1 MSAHEPQGYE
11 LAAFK
16 YFKEL
21 QTDCQDS
28 DLPLFLDNFKREL
41 AEMKAYMEANGS
53 DERTAFEAVFCEST
67 NEQASPEPCN
77 RIPLPE
83 LPPLATVEELKGQ
96 QPPEFLKADG
106 WFDIDVSKFYM
117 DFTEAWQPPEYT
129 LSYKGVMFAPLQGV
143 CGISGQSGNG
153 KTQLICQLIA
163 TILSGQFGELKC
175 ELSGRPKVL
184 YCDTEQER
192 ANSVAAKNRILELA
206 GRNQQQPQDDFVVIM
221 LREVTSVEDRWRMVL
236 KALYEQR
243 PQVAFLDGGL
253 DLIDNFNDN
262 EKCMQFLY
270 KLMAAASF
278 YHCCIWVVVHMNP
291 SQTPTKMAG
300 HLGSFLERKAS
311 DIFSTTKQIN
321 DKTGEISFVV
331 KQLKARSRDVES
343 WKFRV
348 LPVSQWGR
356 PEMISD
362 TPVDDE
368 IPIENIEAWL
378 RADKGNIEQPAT
390 LEAYKDIF
398 RQRGHVRASDALQRC
413 VERARNKRL
422 LIPQDKAEYE
432 PGQKHPRYYLNLN
445 Q

>member
-1 MSAHEPQGYE
+1 MSAHDPLGYG
-11 LAAFK
+11 LTAFGF
-16 YFKEL
+16 FKEL
-21 QTDCQDS
+21 QPDCQDS
-28 DLPLFLDNFKREL
+28 HLPGFQENFKKEL
-41 AEMKAYMEANGS
+41 AEMQTYLEANGCS
-53 DERTAFEAVFCEST
+53 EREAFEAVFC
-67 NEQASPEPCN
+67 EQASPEPCN

-83 LPPLATVEELKGQ
+83 LPPLATVEELKAQ
-96 QPPEFLKADG
+96 ESPEFLKADG

-278 YHCCIWVVVHMNP
+278 YHCCM
-291 SQTPTKMAG
+291 
-300 HLGSFLERKAS
+300 
-311 DIFSTTKQIN
+311 
-321 DKTGEISFVV
+321 
-331 KQLKARSRDVES
+331 
-343 WKFRV
+343 
-348 LPVSQWGR
+348 
-356 PEMISD
+356 
-362 TPVDDE
+362 
-368 IPIENIEAWL
+368 
-378 RADKGNIEQPAT
+378 
-390 LEAYKDIF
+390 
-398 RQRGHVRASDALQRC
+398 
-413 VERARNKRL
+413 
-422 LIPQDKAEYE
+422 
-432 PGQKHPRYYLNLN
+432 
-445 Q
+445 

>member
-1 MSAHEPQGYE
+1 MSAHDPQPFE

-16 YFKEL
+16 CFKEL

-41 AEMKAYMEANGS
+41 AEMKAYMEANSS

-83 LPPLATVEELKGQ
+83 LPPLATVKELKAQ

-291 SQTPTKMAG
+291 SQTPTKMIG

-378 RADKGNIEQPAT
+378 RTDKGNIEQPAT

-398 RQRGHVRASDALQRC
+398 RQRGHVKASDTLQRC
-413 VERARNKRL
+413 VERAKNKRL
-422 LIPQDKAEYE
+422 IIPQDKSEYAQ
-432 PGQKHPRYYLNLN
+432 GQKHPKYYLNL
-445 Q
+445 